1 MYKQN
6 MKNKID
12 ISIITLNYQE
22 AALTK
27 LLIESLLASEGVY
40 YEIIV
45 IDNSCKEKDKLL
57 LSALKHKDVH
67 VFFMNE
73 NLGCARGYNVGIGKA
88 RGKYIF
94 ILNNDTLIK
103 DKMALSKM
111 KQFMDNH
118 KNVAAIQPKIKSF
131 KNPAYYE
138 YAGAAGGYLD
148 ILGYPFCRGRIFN
161 TLEKDNGQYDDV
173 VEITWASTCAFFAKK
188 SILKRA
194 GLFDPIYFA
203 YAEEVDMSLKLWKM
217 GYSILFFP
225 DATVYHKGEVSWKK
239 IRGRKTFF
247 IHRNHLILYFKCLP
261 LKYVLPFLP
270 YRIFL
275 ELLSIIFYIFNKSV
289 LHIIPI
295 GFSYLSVVVL
305 LPKIITK
312 RLEFFQS
319 GTINAPFYNGS
330 IVFDYFVKKKKLFS
344 DVNI

>member
-1 MYKQN
+1 

-22 AALTK
+22 ATLTK

-57 LSALKHKDVH
+57 LSALKHKDVR

-118 KNVAAIQPKIKSF
+118 KNVAAIQPKIKSL
-131 KNPAYYE
+131 KNPTYYE

-161 TLEKDNGQYDDV
+161 TLE
-173 VEITWASTCAFFAKK
+173 
-188 SILKRA
+188 
-194 GLFDPIYFA
+194 
-203 YAEEVDMSLKLWKM
+203 
-217 GYSILFFP
+217 
-225 DATVYHKGEVSWKK
+225 
-239 IRGRKTFF
+239 
-247 IHRNHLILYFKCLP
+247 
-261 LKYVLPFLP
+261 
-270 YRIFL
+270 
-275 ELLSIIFYIFNKSV
+275 
-289 LHIIPI
+289 
-295 GFSYLSVVVL
+295 
-305 LPKIITK
+305 
-312 RLEFFQS
+312 
-319 GTINAPFYNGS
+319 
-330 IVFDYFVKKKKLFS
+330 
-344 DVNI
+344 